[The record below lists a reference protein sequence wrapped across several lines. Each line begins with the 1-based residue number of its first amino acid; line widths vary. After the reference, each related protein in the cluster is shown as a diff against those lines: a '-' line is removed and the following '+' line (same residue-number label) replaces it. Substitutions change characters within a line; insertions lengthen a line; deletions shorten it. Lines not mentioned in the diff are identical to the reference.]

1 VIARTVRELAVDQ
14 PVERASTLANVRADG
29 AATALLVALVLASVW
44 PAARAARVDVVQARR
59 AE

>member
-44 PAARAARVDVVQARR
+44 PAARAARVDVVQARC